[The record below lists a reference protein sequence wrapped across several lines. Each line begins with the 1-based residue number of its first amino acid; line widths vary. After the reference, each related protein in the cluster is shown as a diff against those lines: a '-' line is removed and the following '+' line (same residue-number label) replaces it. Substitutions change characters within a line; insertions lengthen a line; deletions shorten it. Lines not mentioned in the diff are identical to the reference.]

1 MSATSSPATRTHTLS
16 RYPTPDDEDPV
27 LLLVPKRSKVSSR
40 PCAVSLYPCGGAAEQ
55 ALTGSLYPTV
65 KAFIMTAR
73 PPNTASSGLCQA
85 ETGIGHKPRKLD
97 AYANSILTRRSI
109 PKPGVVAR
117 QCAVAHRLIS
127 LSTCSLLPP
136 AFDMFPVFLV
146 IYSGPALSRCCR
158 SRLLSVRCGRPIR
171 EIVDILITAQFIPRY
186 CILLI
191 MASQAHRVSIAETDV
206 ASFVTLLHDRS

>member
-1 MSATSSPATRTHTLS
+1 MRRIP
-16 RYPTPDDEDPV
+16 
-27 LLLVPKRSKVSSR
+27 
-40 PCAVSLYPCGGAAEQ
+40 VSLRGRSRASADKLSVPHSQSVHHDCSTAERGQFGA
-55 ALTGSLYPTV
+55 LPG
-65 KAFIMTAR
+65 
-73 PPNTASSGLCQA
+73 
-85 ETGIGHKPRKLD
+85 
-97 AYANSILTRRSI
+97 RSI
-109 PKPGVVAR
+109 PNPGVVAR
-117 QCAVAHRLIS
+117 QSTVAHRLIS